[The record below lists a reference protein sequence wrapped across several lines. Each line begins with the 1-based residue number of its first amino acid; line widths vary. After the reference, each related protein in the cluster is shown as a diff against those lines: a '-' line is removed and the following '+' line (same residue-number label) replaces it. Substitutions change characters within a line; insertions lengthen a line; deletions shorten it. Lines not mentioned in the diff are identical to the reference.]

1 MKKSNIA
8 MLLVFFI
15 GIPLTLFLGSKLVGR
30 SYYITGT
37 FIIIQLMIPFFMA
50 FEGRK
55 PQARELVVI
64 AVLFCIIVLT
74 GSLAPLVLKIHAGN
88 APAMMTMPLFVYCIF
103 ADFVLLEVIFLM
115 FQPGMQGFF
124 KESEAEQPTDKKK
137 LSTRAIIGIVCC
149 VLLLC
154 SIVLAPN
161 VCHVFTEQ
169 GVDSYVFF
177 KTDSVAW
184 EDIPL
189 YELTFTQEN
198 GLELYALGN
207 KKPLKT
213 FDMLGFSLQ
222 YEMSYTNVL
231 YMLDLAGIPL
241 RSADRGAE
249 YPIIQAGG
257 PCACNAEPL
266 ADFIDIFLSINTP
279 GPRP

>member
-1 MKKSNIA
+1 MLHRKTPAKKGGLGYI
-8 MLLVFFI
+8 LI
-15 GIPLTLFLGSKLVGR
+15 GT
-30 SYYITGT
+30 
-37 FIIIQLMIPFFMA
+37 
-50 FEGRK
+50 
-55 PQARELVVI
+55 LVVI

-74 GSLAPLVLKIHAGN
+74 GSLAPLVLKIHAGS

-198 GLELYALGN
+198 GLELYLHFAKDDKIPMFGAVN
-207 KKPLKT
+207 SINAAFTEKYDTVYGFACHLK
-213 FDMLGFSLQ
+213 
-222 YEMSYTNVL
+222 E
-231 YMLDLAGIPL
+231 
-241 RSADRGAE
+241 
-249 YPIIQAGG
+249 QAVENGWSFKVS
-257 PCACNAEPL
+257 NAEQIKTYFKDSAYWEL
-266 ADFIDIFLSINTP
+266 IERLIQE
-279 GPRP
+279 